1 LSLLRSASAPA
12 PHRFIPR
19 QHSSQF
25 GTSAPSLGFAHPL
38 DDISKSHRY
47 YHGPSSSRSLP
58 PSAFLTPSTVSTA
71 TYLAGLFHPA
81 AESRILTSRVFPP
94 PQPIRF
100 ITEPLPSCR
109 FPRGRCTC
117 KHAHRDSRAPPPRLC
132 STTESVVRTVGF
144 SHHSARALHVISLL
158 QVLPSA
164 TGTDAF
170 TPASTLDLRA
180 QSTRY
185 RAWASSVLTD
195 RSLTTLFRVRRP
207 ARGLGPPA

>member
-1 LSLLRSASAPA
+1 
-12 PHRFIPR
+12 
-19 QHSSQF
+19 
-25 GTSAPSLGFAHPL
+25 LGFARPS
-38 DDISKSHRY
+38 DDVSQSCRCC
-47 YHGPSSSRSLP
+47 HGPSSSRSLP
-58 PSAFLTPSTVSTA
+58 SLTFLTPSTVCST
-71 TYLAGLFHPA
+71 TSLASLFHPA
-81 AESRILTSRVFPP
+81 AESRIITSRVCPP

-109 FPRGRCTC
+109 FPRGRCMC
-117 KHAHRDSRAPPPRLC
+117 KHILRDSRAPPPRLC
-132 STTESVVRTVGF
+132 STAESVVRTVGF
-144 SHHSARALHVISLL
+144 SHYSARAPHVIPLL

-164 TGTDAF
+164 TGTSAF

-207 ARGLGPPA
+207 ARGLCPPA